1 MSSQVLVLLSS
12 AEGEKSFSLNQGE
25 NLIGRSPRAQ
35 AHQHVINVDAYDS
48 AARVSH
54 QHALIICEE
63 GTARIKDLGSLN
75 GTILNRT
82 QVLTE
87 NIEQPLSSGDQI
99 LIGRLLFEYRNQ

>member
-12 AEGEKSFSLNQGE
+12 ADGEKTFPLSPGE
-25 NLIGRSPRAQ
+25 NLIGRSPRAE
-35 AHQHVINVDAYDS
+35 AHQHVINVEAYDS

-75 GTILNRT
+75 GTIINRT
-82 QVLTE
+82 EVLAE
-87 NIEQPLSSGDQI
+87 NVVQALNSGDKI